1 MKKYLQNRIAESGS
15 TLPVAAIYAF
25 VVWLL
30 AGLLS
35 NAWWGQLALFAVTAY
50 LLVEQSNRNALL
62 RVRSRMVSSTFLV
75 LSCIPVAMMGS
86 LSCGVTSFC
95 FIITL
100 NILFGIDHGFS
111 SIRGAYYAFLSL
123 GVASL
128 FFVQVLF
135 FVPLLWLL
143 MATQL
148 QALNWR
154 SWWASVLGIFTPYWL
169 CFPWLLYQNDWQTA
183 MVHFAP
189 LTSIMWPV
197 SYDQLGILQLINVC
211 FVVLLML
218 IGVVH
223 FRFNRFDEKIRIRQL
238 YGFFTSVAFF
248 IVGYM
253 AVCPELANPLLR
265 ILILCASPLIA
276 HLLTLSSS
284 RLSNVF
290 FFVVIVLSFL
300 LTMANL
306 YDMKTGRLAELVI
319 QLWSG
324 SSLF

>member
-1 MKKYLQNRIAESGS
+1 M
-15 TLPVAAIYAF
+15 PVAAIYAF

-30 AGLLS
+30 AGLLP
-35 NAWWGQLALFAVTAY
+35 NAWWGQLVLFVLTAY
-50 LLVEQSNRNALL
+50 LLVELSNRNALL
-62 RVRSRMVSSTFLV
+62 RVRSRMVTSTFLV
-75 LSCIPVAMMGS
+75 LSCIPVAMIGS
-86 LSCGVTSFC
+86 FCGGVTSLC

-111 SIRGAYYAFLSL
+111 SMRGAYYAFLSL

-128 FFVQVLF
+128 FFVQALF

-154 SWWASVLGIFTPYWL
+154 SWWASVLGIITPYWL
-169 CFPWLLYQNDWQTA
+169 YSPWLLYQNDWQTA
-183 MVHFAP
+183 MAHFAP
-189 LTSIMWPV
+189 LTHFVWPIDYSSLDV
-197 SYDQLGILQLINVC
+197 VQVMDLC
-211 FVVLLML
+211 FIGLLML

-223 FRFNRFDEKIRIRQL
+223 FRFNRIEEKIRIRQL

-248 IVGYM
+248 VVGYLM
-253 AVCPELANPLLR
+253 VCPGLVNPLLR
-265 ILILCASPLIA
+265 ILIVCASPLIA

-284 RLSNVF
+284 RLSNVL
-290 FFVVIVLSFL
+290 FFVVLGLSIL
-300 LTMANL
+300 LSMVNL
-306 YDMKTGRLAELVI
+306 YDMKTGRLIELMI
-319 QLWSG
+319 RLWSG